1 MRCLACASGSD
12 EDWFEPAR
20 RLAHPARLTVRR
32 AQTIRRGYSLP
43 WYLFPAFHRR
53 QGGHRLLQRTQSPF
67 PLAVLAAAVRARGVA
82 AIAAALA
89 AAAAE
94 WVAMAAKKISP
105 VPFL

>member
-53 QGGHRLLQRTQSPF
+53 QGWHRLLQRTQSPF
-67 PLAVLAAAVRARGVA
+67 PLAVLAAAVRARGGA
-82 AIAAALA
+82 AITA
-89 AAAAE
+89 
-94 WVAMAAKKISP
+94 
-105 VPFL
+105 FLPPATGERMVMYIN